1 MEQSPTYFKIFAH
14 NIPVSGKE
22 RSAIYD
28 LQKGEITLIPNILYK
43 IIQDLNQQSLNDV
56 RLKYA
61 PNNPE
66 LFDNYI
72 NFLLKKDL
80 GFKTKSPESF
90 PDLILEYDI
99 PTEIYT
105 AIIESDFKKYNVKSL
120 LETLNEL
127 LCQNLEMR
135 LNINDLTEEEVLSF
149 VRLLDEK
156 TFRSVVLILD
166 YRQELWYEDWAITL
180 YEACSKINKIIVVNC
195 PINFESKEYSQQISY
210 STKTLSELG
219 EYRKRYIVNQN
230 YFTEALQFNP
240 FYNRKICIDNNGNI
254 KNDLRQQESFGSIAD
269 RENVAHQLNEILNN
283 ESFRERWHASPDTIE
298 ELKDSELRYCQFIP
312 FLLEK
317 NKEKCWS
324 ICDIT
329 YLEPAI

>member
-43 IIQDLNQQSLNDV
+43 IIQDLNQQPLNDV
-56 RLKYA
+56 RRKYA

-66 LFDNYI
+66 LFDNYV

-90 PDLILEYDI
+90 PDLILEYDV

-105 AIIESDFKKYNVKSL
+105 AIIESDFKEYNVKSL
-120 LETLNEL
+120 LETLDEL

-135 LNINDLTEEEVLSF
+135 LNINDLTQEEVLSF
-149 VRLLDEK
+149 VRLLDKK

-166 YRQELWYEDWAITL
+166 YRQELWYEDWAIAL
-180 YEACSKINKIIVVNC
+180 YEACSKISKIIVVNC
-195 PINFESKEYSQQISY
+195 PVSFESKEYPQQISY
-210 STKTLSELG
+210 STKTLTELG

-240 FYNRKICIDNNGNI
+240 FYNRKICVDNNGNI
-254 KNDLRQQESFGSIAD
+254 KNDLRQQESFGSIAEI
-269 RENVAHQLNEILNN
+269 ENVAHQLKEILNN
-283 ESFRERWHASPDTIE
+283 KSFRERWYASPDTIE
-298 ELKDSELRYCQFIP
+298 GLKDSELRYCQFIP

-324 ICDIT
+324 IYDIT